1 MEVGKSYKGHVEQ
14 QRSGSKVHELSNVEK
29 EL

>member
-1 MEVGKSYKGHVEQ
+1 MEMGKSYKEHGGQ
-14 QRSGSKVHELSNVEK
+14 QRSGSKVHELSNIQK